1 MLSGLVSTLL
11 QSAPME
17 CASRWVSVGG
27 GAGSA
32 FSDGTGIGGTSELP
46 SWVHAGHGGRMSR
59 QMQSWRQETQQR
71 EGKTETEAKGSC
83 LPRAEGPL
91 TAGGVLPL
99 GAGKKRL

>member
-1 MLSGLVSTLL
+1 MLRGGSLWEEGL
-11 QSAPME
+11 A
-17 CASRWVSVGG
+17 
-27 GAGSA
+27 
-32 FSDGTGIGGTSELP
+32 LP
-46 SWVHAGHGGRMSR
+46 SLMGLELGALLNCPVGSMPVTGVRMSR

-71 EGKTETEAKGSC
+71 EGKTETVAKGSC